1 MFSSLILA
9 TAFAASTAAAPAPA
23 PIAVEA
29 RMERIDVGYTELS
42 EGRNSEA
49 LARIQASLEANSQ
62 DPAALII
69 LAAAYSRLGRISEA
83 RTALEAAAAS
93 PERFD
98 LQLADGRWLD
108 SRQAAKLARTRL
120 QEGQALALR

>member
-9 TAFAASTAAAPAPA
+9 TAFAASTAAGSAPA

-62 DPAALII
+62 DPAALIN